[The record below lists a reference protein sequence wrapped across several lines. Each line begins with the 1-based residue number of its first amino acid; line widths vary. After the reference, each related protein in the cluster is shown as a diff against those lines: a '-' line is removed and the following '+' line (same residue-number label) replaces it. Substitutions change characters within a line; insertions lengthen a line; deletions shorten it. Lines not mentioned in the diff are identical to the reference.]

1 MKASLTPQQTPPERP
16 RDKSRDVRLDL
27 LKVVGLA
34 AIILAHTAPPAV
46 IQNIRAFDVP
56 LMVMVSGV
64 LFSYGLKGR
73 EYSYGRYLARR
84 IPRLLLPTW
93 IFLCIFFA
101 VAFVIFTAAGRSFP
115 YTVEDMLGSFALTT
129 FKGIG
134 YVWIIRVFLLIAIVS
149 PFVLRLYKTCGKNS
163 SFLAVISVI
172 YIFYEAALYL
182 GGGISYFMDEI
193 FFYLLPYACIFGLGL
208 HLPSMKVSSIFKL
221 SVFFMAIFLM
231 VGGYYYYAGAPLAL
245 MKYKYPPRILFVAYT
260 SSVSLI
266 LYLLAM
272 RYRMRNRALKSLVI
286 FISSSSLWIYLWH
299 ILIKSYWDLG
309 VKGAVPGAD
318 KFYIAFIVFIV
329 TASVITY
336 VQKALVTAITER
348 LDASSRATA
357 FFATAFLK

>member
-1 MKASLTPQQTPPERP
+1 MKASLTPQQIRPERP

-46 IQNIRAFDVP
+46 IHNIRAFDVP

-73 EYSYGRYLARR
+73 EYAYGRYLARR

-115 YTVEDMLGSFALTT
+115 YTGEDMLGSFELTT

-149 PFVLRLYKTCGKNS
+149 PLILQLYKICGKKD

-182 GGGISYFMDEI
+182 GGGMSYFMDEI
-193 FFYLLPYACIFGLGL
+193 FFYALPYGCIFGLGL
-208 HLPSMKVSSIFKL
+208 HLPSMKVSSIFNL
-221 SVFFMAIFLM
+221 SVFFMTIFLI
-231 VGGYYYYAGAPLAL
+231 VGGYYYYAGAPLYITT
-245 MKYKYPPRILFVAYT
+245 YKYPPRILFVAYT

-272 RYRMRNRALKSLVI
+272 RFELKNDILRRVVV
-286 FISSSSLWIYLWH
+286 FMSSSSLWIYLWH
-299 ILIKSYWDLG
+299 ILIKSYWDLI
-309 VKGAVPGAD
+309 VKSSVPGAD

-329 TASVITY
+329 MASVITY
-336 VQKALVTAITER
+336 MQKTLVTAITER
-348 LDASSRATA
+348 LDASSRTTA
-357 FFATAFLK
+357 FFVTAFLK